1 MTYAFLCDPKSIYQ
15 KVQKSVKR
23 KYSEVKFQFFGDK
36 STKNKRLSTNF
47 CTNTE
52 EVTLFEQM
60 AFQNNNKVIVNQDRR

>member
-1 MTYAFLCDPKSIYQ
+1 MHF

-60 AFQNNNKVIVNQDRR
+60 DQKAFQNNNKVIVNQDRVK